1 MPTFTGLSVPSLRLV
16 LSYIFD
22 WICIIAIAAVGAG
35 WEYLTPYKRPFSPV
49 NLDISYPF
57 EEHETIPTWLMAVIG
72 LVIPAAIIFLVCIIF
87 VPGPTASRGTP
98 KLLIWRRKLWEW
110 NTGWMGLALSLAT
123 AFMVTQGMKLLFGK
137 PRPDL
142 LSRCRPDLGRL
153 AQAAVGN
160 YVGGGAGD
168 NELNPAWVMV
178 TDAICQNT
186 NEDIMKDGFKSFP
199 SGHASFS
206 WAGLLYLTLFLAS
219 KFSVA
224 IPFLAPRPF
233 STNPAYTSAITPSN
247 LKSRASTDRS
257 ILPVHKQESSLTAP
271 GYSEN
276 DAVVPIRYQSAAPP
290 VYTLVLILTPV
301 GTAIYVASTRFTDFR
316 HFGFDLLFG
325 SLIGI
330 TTAWFSFRWYHLP
343 ITRGA
348 GWAWGPRSYQ
358 RAWGIGVGVGS
369 YVGTEGWSRQGKS
382 ETQRNGPNTNGVHH
396 QGYAAEATSQDGII
410 EMERRDGLRGRNDG
424 TAAGQPIY
432 VSHAQGA
439 HVV

>member
-1 MPTFTGLSVPSLRLV
+1 MPAVRGLSMPSVRLV
-16 LSYIFD
+16 LSYVFD

-35 WEYLTPYKRPFSPV
+35 WEFLTPYKRPFSPV

-57 EEHETIPTWLMAVIG
+57 EHNETIPTWLMAVIG
-72 LVIPAAIIFLVCIIF
+72 LVIPAAVIFLVCIVF
-87 VPGPTASRGTP
+87 VPGPTASRGTS
-98 KLLIWRRKLWEW
+98 KALIWRRKLWEW

-142 LSRCRPDLGRL
+142 LSRCQPDLSRL
-153 AQAAVGN
+153 QETAVN
-160 YVGGGAGD
+160 PIVGVDFNA
-168 NELNPAWVMV
+168 AWVLV
-178 TDAICQNT
+178 TDAICT
-186 NEDIMKDGFKSFP
+186 NEDEDIMKDGFKSFP

-233 STNPAYTSAITPSN
+233 STNPAYTSAVTRSN
-247 LKSRASTDRS
+247 LKSRISTDRS
-257 ILPVHKQESSLTAP
+257 VLPVHKQESSLSHT
-271 GYSEN
+271 GITDN

-290 VYTLVLILTPV
+290 VYTLALVLTPV

-348 GWAWGPRSYQ
+348 GWAWGPRSYE

-369 YVGTEGWSRQGKS
+369 YVGVEGWSRKGQS
-382 ETQRNGPNTNGVHH
+382 ETLKNGAGGGADTAQRH
-396 QGYAAEATSQDGII
+396 GYAAEATSQDGII
-410 EMERRDGLRGRNDG
+410 EMERRDGLRARNDA
-424 TAAGQPIY
+424 TAADEPIY
-432 VSHAQGA
+432 VPHAQGA
-439 HVV
+439 HAV

>member
-1 MPTFTGLSVPSLRLV
+1 MPTFRGLSVPSVRLV
-16 LSYIFD
+16 LSYVFD

-35 WEYLTPYKRPFSPV
+35 WEFLTPYKRPFSPV

-98 KLLIWRRKLWEW
+98 KSLIWRRKLWEW

-142 LSRCRPDLGRL
+142 LSRCRPNLNL
-153 AQAAVGN
+153 LQESAVN
-160 YVGGGAGD
+160 DIVGAEF
-168 NELNPAWVMV
+168 NAAWVLV
-178 TDAICQNT
+178 TDAICTNT
-186 NEDIMKDGFKSFP
+186 DEDIMKDGFKSFP

-247 LKSRASTDRS
+247 LKSRAPTSV
-257 ILPVHKQESSLTAP
+257 LPVHKQESTLSAP
-271 GYSEN
+271 NYNES

-369 YVGTEGWSRQGKS
+369 YVGTEGWSRVGKS
-382 ETQRNGPNTNGVHH
+382 ETRRRDTGINGGHH

-410 EMERRDGLRGRNDG
+410 EMERRDGLRDRTPNEGMDVPHVGR
-424 TAAGQPIY
+424 
-432 VSHAQGA
+432 VQGA
-439 HVV
+439 HAV